1 MLLNQVQ
8 QPETSMGKNEKKT
21 NAGKQGKAAVVEAEE
36 IEQNPGRLIFVLL
49 ILDFPWL
56 KEQACQ
62 KSWSQY
68 MAIIKWPEFWVSRF

>member
-36 IEQNPGRLIFVLL
+36 IEQNPGRLILA
-49 ILDFPWL
+49 FPWL
-56 KEQACQ
+56 KEEACQ

-68 MAIIKWPEFWVSRF
+68 MAKIKWPEFWVSRF

>member
-36 IEQNPGRLIFVLL
+36 IEQNPGRLTFVLL
-49 ILDFPWL
+49 ILGFPWL
-56 KEQACQ
+56 KHYWITTQIVP
-62 KSWSQY
+62 ST
-68 MAIIKWPEFWVSRF
+68 FFLN